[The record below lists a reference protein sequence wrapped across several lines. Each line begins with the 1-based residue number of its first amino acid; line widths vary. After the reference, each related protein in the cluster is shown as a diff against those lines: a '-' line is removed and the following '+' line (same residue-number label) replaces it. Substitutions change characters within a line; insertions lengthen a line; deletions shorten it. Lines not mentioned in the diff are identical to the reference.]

1 MLGEGMISAL
11 IHAPQPDP
19 ALAVTMGRLVDS
31 VIEGLVRDA
40 ALLDPSCD
48 DLARRV
54 AEEAGCA
61 LFRPKA
67 GVDPLAEALDSLR
80 CDWVA
85 LIPAGLAP
93 EPVWIRR
100 VQEFLALAASG
111 GEVKGGA
118 LFPARPLR
126 APSLRTRAMLQL
138 GLEKPR
144 AVVLAQRATLR
155 ALPAGPDLSRAATK
169 AVHGAGRAVVIR
181 DAVTDLSA

>member
-1 MLGEGMISAL
+1 MISAL
-11 IHAPQPDP
+11 IHAPRPDP
-19 ALAVTMGRLVDS
+19 ALAVTMARLVES
-31 VIEGLVRDA
+31 VVEGLVRDA

-61 LFRPKA
+61 LFRPGA
-67 GVDPLAEALDSLR
+67 GVDPLAEALDWLR

-85 LIPAGLAP
+85 LIPAGLVL

-126 APSLRTRAMLQL
+126 QPPAAERAARWL
-138 GLEKPR
+138 GLKRPR
-144 AVVLAQRATLR
+144 AVILAQRATLR
-155 ALPAGPDLSRAATK
+155 ALPAGPDVAAAAAK